1 MAVDRSITESTSTT
15 LRSLFDSVGAYV
27 YAKDR
32 NGAYLY
38 ANKAICELY
47 SRPLDY
53 ILGKTDADFMD
64 MAHSDSLIRN
74 DREVLEHGAELHEEE
89 QILLLH
95 ESEPRL
101 FWTIKVPILGPHN
114 EIIGLT
120 GISSQ
125 LGDDFRHTS
134 DAIRHNQLLNTILAN
149 VDAYIY
155 VKDFDGTYLYAN
167 QQVMSLFGRTD
178 QDIIGLT
185 DLDVHEPD
193 VARRL
198 MTLDRDVLDSQ
209 QRRACEELLV
219 DSSGAHR
226 HFWSIKMPI
235 RLPGHPRALIGFSS
249 DITELLAL
257 RRDAEQ
263 ARTVDML
270 TGLLNRTGLEEAL
283 SRQIAANTER
293 QPALVTINLDQFKY
307 LNNSLGQ
314 SAGDD
319 VLRQAAQRLET
330 AGWLQG
336 QLARVGG
343 NTFVV
348 LLTHIKEPEEAAV
361 LAERIRLLLNEPYR
375 LNDQPFHL
383 TASLGIGLYPDDG
396 CTAQTLL
403 ANAESA
409 MYHAKEQGRN
419 RWSFYSHSLSKAATE
434 RLDLEHDL
442 RAALTAQ
449 QFELYYQPKVAAS
462 DGRITGVEA
471 LIRWNRPDHGLI
483 PPDRFIP
490 LAEQLGLIVE
500 MGDWVIEQACRQMA
514 AWASE
519 GMLVSIAVNLSPAQL
534 SHPSLIDRVATLIKA
549 YSIRPGMLHMEVTES
564 MMLNDPEQAIK
575 HLQALRDLGVTLSI
589 DDFGTGYSSMA
600 YLKRLPVNKI
610 KLDRSFIQ
618 QIASDPREADLCAGI
633 IALAHKLGLGVVA
646 EGVETQEQQKILTGM
661 ECDVFQ
667 GYLFSKPMQVAAAT
681 EYLSAPRDAGTAD
694 N

>member
-1 MAVDRSITESTSTT
+1 M
-15 LRSLFDSVGAYV
+15 
-27 YAKDR
+27 
-32 NGAYLY
+32 
-38 ANKAICELY
+38 
-47 SRPLDY
+47 
-53 ILGKTDADFMD
+53 
-64 MAHSDSLIRN
+64 
-74 DREVLEHGAELHEEE
+74 
-89 QILLLH
+89 
-95 ESEPRL
+95 
-101 FWTIKVPILGPHN
+101 
-114 EIIGLT
+114 
-120 GISSQ
+120 
-125 LGDDFRHTS
+125 
-134 DAIRHNQLLNTILAN
+134 
-149 VDAYIY
+149 
-155 VKDFDGTYLYAN
+155 
-167 QQVMSLFGRTD
+167 
-178 QDIIGLT
+178 
-185 DLDVHEPD
+185 
-193 VARRL
+193 
-198 MTLDRDVLDSQ
+198 
-209 QRRACEELLV
+209 
-219 DSSGAHR
+219 
-226 HFWSIKMPI
+226 
-235 RLPGHPRALIGFSS
+235 
-249 DITELLAL
+249 
-257 RRDAEQ
+257 
-263 ARTVDML
+263 
-270 TGLLNRTGLEEAL
+270 
-283 SRQIAANTER
+283 
-293 QPALVTINLDQFKY
+293 
-307 LNNSLGQ
+307 
-314 SAGDD
+314 
-319 VLRQAAQRLET
+319 
-330 AGWLQG
+330 
-336 QLARVGG
+336 
-343 NTFVV
+343 
-348 LLTHIKEPEEAAV
+348 
-361 LAERIRLLLNEPYR
+361 LNEPYR